1 MATSLNV
8 LISLGLMN
16 LYFVWL
22 LFSNNMY
29 FISGVYEVMGS
40 FVWEY
45 ENIPIDTVNTA
56 TP

>member
-45 ENIPIDTVNTA
+45 ENIPIETVNTA